1 MTTPASPAAPP
12 HAPREQPPGAR
23 DPRDPHDLVPVPFP
37 GSGPVPAE
45 AVAPLLRG
53 VAVLTALTEAGG
65 TLSAS
70 ALERHTGLA
79 RSTVDRISATLA
91 RTGYVRQDGRDTVLT
106 PCVMELGN
114 AYLAALRLPALLD
127 AHADA
132 LADEL
137 DESVSLAVGD
147 RDGIRFIH
155 QATRR
160 RAMSVSFRIGDLLP
174 AERTA
179 PGPLFAAEWTEPEWA
194 AWRARRAADPADAGF
209 PAVPPRATAADDFEA
224 RADRARGDGWALD
237 DQLIE
242 PGLVA
247 VSVPVRD
254 PATGRVACVASVVS
268 HTSRH
273 TAADL
278 RATLL
283 PRLRT
288 AVTAMETELRDAPP
302 PPPGPPPAG
311 LAAWTTASKHE
322 LGRDFV
328 ESLARGL
335 TVLTAFGEGRAALTL
350 TDVAK
355 ATGLARATARRALI
369 TYEHLGLVTARDRTF
384 SLTPRVLSL
393 GYPPLSRTT
402 LARLAAPHL
411 RALAD
416 RLHEPAALAV
426 RVPGTDPAE
435 IQYIA
440 TATASRVLTVDITVG
455 TRLPAARTSLGRA
468 LLTPDDPPGYALA
481 DEELESG
488 LRSIA
493 VPVRDRTGRPV
504 AALNVATH
512 AARRT
517 LADCVTDVLPH
528 LRATA
533 DRLQTDLRAASRFTR
548 IPLT

>member
-1 MTTPASPAAPP
+1 MTAS
-12 HAPREQPPGAR
+12 
-23 DPRDPHDLVPVPFP
+23 LSPFP
-37 GSGPVPAE
+37 SPFSSSAVAGEPPAE
-45 AVAPLLRG
+45 AVAPLIRG

-70 ALERHTGLA
+70 ALERRTGLA
-79 RSTVDRISATLA
+79 RSTVDRITATLA
-91 RTGYVRQDGRDTVLT
+91 RMGYVRQDGRDAVLT
-106 PCVMELGN
+106 PRVMELGN

-137 DESVSLAVGD
+137 DESVSLAVAD

-179 PGPLFAAEWTEPEWA
+179 PGPLFASEWTETEWA
-194 AWRARRAADPADAGF
+194 HWRARRAADPTDAGF
-209 PAVPPRATAADDFEA
+209 PAVPPRSPGGADDADVGVVADGFDGFEA
-224 RADRARGDGWALD
+224 RAERARREGWALD

-254 PATGRVACVASVVS
+254 PGTGRVTCVANVVS

-278 RATLL
+278 RDTLL

-288 AVTAMETELRDAPP
+288 AVAAMERDLREARPAE
-302 PPPGPPPAG
+302 PGPPPAG

-335 TVLTAFGEGRAALTL
+335 TVLTAFGEGRSALTL

-369 TYEHLGLVTARDRTF
+369 TYEYLGLVRAADRAFT
-384 SLTPRVLSL
+384 LTPRVLSL

-402 LARLAAPHL
+402 LARLATPHL

-416 RLHEPAALAV
+416 RLQEPTALAV
-426 RVPGTDPAE
+426 LVPGTDPAE
-435 IQYIA
+435 IQYVA
-440 TATASRVLTVDITVG
+440 VAAASRVLTVDITVG
-455 TRLPAARTSLGRA
+455 TRLPASRTALGRA
-468 LLTPDDPPGYALA
+468 LLELDGPHGHALA

-493 VPVRDRTGRPV
+493 VPVRDRAGRPV
-504 AALNVATH
+504 AALNVAAH
-512 AARRT
+512 AARRS
-517 LADCVTDVLPH
+517 LEELVTDVLPE
-528 LRATA
+528 LRTTA
-533 DRLQTDLRAASRFTR
+533 DRIQDDLRTASRFSGV
-548 IPLT
+548 PLS

>member
-1 MTTPASPAAPP
+1 MTAPLPSSPVAHEP
-12 HAPREQPPGAR
+12 
-23 DPRDPHDLVPVPFP
+23 
-37 GSGPVPAE
+37 PAE
-45 AVAPLLRG
+45 AVTPLIRG
-53 VAVLTALTEAGG
+53 VAVLEALTEAGG

-70 ALERHTGLA
+70 ALERRTGLA
-79 RSTVDRISATLA
+79 RSTVDRITATLA
-91 RTGYVRQDGRDTVLT
+91 RMGYVRPDGRDAVLT
-106 PCVMELGN
+106 PRVMELGN

-127 AHADA
+127 GHADA

-137 DESVSLAVGD
+137 DESVSLAVAD

-179 PGPLFAAEWTEPEWA
+179 PGPLFAAEWTEREWA
-194 AWRARRAADPADAGF
+194 AWRARRAADPTDAGF
-209 PAVPPRATAADDFEA
+209 PAVPPRSPAAADDFEA
-224 RADRARGDGWALD
+224 RTAETRHSGWALD
-237 DQLIE
+237 DQLVE

-254 PATGRVACVASVVS
+254 PGTGRVACVASVVS

-278 RATLL
+278 RETLL

-288 AVTAMETELRDAPP
+288 AVTAMEAELREAGARPAE
-302 PPPGPPPAG
+302 PGPPPSG
-311 LAAWTTASKHE
+311 LAVWTTASKHE

-335 TVLTAFGEGRAALTL
+335 TVLTAFGEGRSALTL
-350 TDVAK
+350 TDVAR

-369 TYEHLGLVTARDRTF
+369 TYEHLGLVTAVGREF
-384 SLTPRVLSL
+384 ALTPRVLSL

-402 LARLAAPHL
+402 FSRLTAPRL

-416 RLHEPAALAV
+416 RLDEPTALAV
-426 RVPGTDPAE
+426 LVPGTDPAE
-435 IQYIA
+435 IQYVA
-440 TATASRVLTVDITVG
+440 VAAASRVLTVDITVG
-455 TRLPAARTSLGRA
+455 TRLPASRTALGRA
-468 LLTPDDPPGYALA
+468 LLGLAGPGGYALA

-493 VPVRDRTGRPV
+493 VPVRDRAGRPV

-517 LADCVTDVLPH
+517 LAECVSDVLPALH
-528 LRATA
+528 ATA
-533 DRLQTDLRAASRFTR
+533 AQVQDDLHIASRFTHV
-548 IPLT
+548 PLS

>member
-1 MTTPASPAAPP
+1 MTAPAPAPSSPSPAP
-12 HAPREQPPGAR
+12 
-23 DPRDPHDLVPVPFP
+23 
-37 GSGPVPAE
+37 PAE
-45 AVAPLLRG
+45 AVTPLVRG

-70 ALERHTGLA
+70 ALERSTGLA
-79 RSTVDRISATLA
+79 RSTVDRITATLA
-91 RTGYVRQDGRDTVLT
+91 RMGYVRLDGRDAVLT
-106 PCVMELGN
+106 PRVMELGN
-114 AYLAALRLPALLD
+114 AYLSALRLPSLLD
-127 AHADA
+127 GEADA

-137 DESVSLAVGD
+137 DESVSLAVAD

-179 PGPLFAAEWTEPEWA
+179 PGPLFAAEWTEADWS
-194 AWRARRAADPADAGF
+194 AWHARRAADPTDAGF
-209 PAVPPRATAADDFEA
+209 PAVPPRTPTTTTDFESRAAQA
-224 RADRARGDGWALD
+224 RQNGWSLD

-247 VSVPVRD
+247 VSAPVRA
-254 PATGRVACVASVVS
+254 PSGGVACVASVVS

-278 RATLL
+278 RETLL

-288 AVTAMETELRDAPP
+288 AVAAMETRLGEAAPP
-302 PPPGPPPAG
+302 DPGPAPAD
-311 LAAWTTASKHE
+311 LALWTTASKHE

-335 TVLTAFGEGRAALTL
+335 TVLTAFGEGRSSLTL

-369 TYEHLGLVTARDRTF
+369 TYEYLGLVATQDRHFT
-384 SLTPRVLSL
+384 LTPRVLSL

-402 LARLAAPHL
+402 LAHLATPHL

-416 RLHEPAALAV
+416 RLHEPTALAV

-435 IQYIA
+435 IQYVA
-440 TATASRVLTVDITVG
+440 VAAASRVLTVDITVG
-455 TRLPAARTSLGRA
+455 TRLPATRTALGRA
-468 LLTPDDPPGYALA
+468 LLDAPHGYALA

-517 LADCVTDVLPH
+517 LDHFLTEVLPE
-528 LRATA
+528 LRTTA
-533 DRLQTDLRAASRFTR
+533 DHIQSDLHLASRFTHV
-548 IPLT
+548 PLA